1 MKVGDCLA
9 LFPTAETP
17 VIMRDCVDGTYNLVG
32 MAYVSNLLEIP
43 WFEVDVPR
51 LITLRIR

>member
-17 VIMRDCVDGTYNLVG
+17 VIMRDCGDGTYNLVG